1 MGRVSGKVAFI
12 TGAGQGQGRSH
23 AVRLAEEGA
32 DIIATDIC
40 RDVPEIRYGQAS
52 MEDLEE
58 TQNLV
63 RKEGRRCEIYQA
75 DVRSLAEMRAAVA
88 AGLEQL
94 GHIDIVLANA
104 GLITFHRSSLDI
116 SEELYDLIVDTDL
129 KGVWNTVQA
138 TAPSMIEARRGGS
151 MIFTSS
157 AAGIR
162 GQMPFAHYV
171 AAKFGVVGLMKAFS
185 NELARYRIRVNT
197 VHPTAISSPGMGNT
211 VNVDELAREVL
222 ETEPMFMM
230 GATNTLPDLDLDYE
244 VNAAAVPYLKE
255 IEISNAI
262 LFLASDEAR
271 YITGV
276 TLPVDAGNT
285 TKP

>member
-1 MGRVSGKVAFI
+1 MGRVAGKVAFI
-12 TGAGQGQGRSH
+12 TGAGQGQGRAH

-40 RDVPEIRYGQAS
+40 RDIPAIRYGQATV
-52 MEDLEE
+52 EDLKE
-58 TQNLV
+58 TQGLV
-63 RKEGRRCEIYQA
+63 EKQGRRCVIYQA
-75 DVRSLAEMRAAVA
+75 DVRSLAELRAAA
-88 AGLEQL
+88 TAGLDQL

-104 GLITFHRSSLDI
+104 GLITFHHSSLDI
-116 SEELYDLIVDTDL
+116 PEETYDLIVDTDL

-185 NELARYRIRVNT
+185 NEFARYRIRVNT
-197 VHPTAISSPGMGNT
+197 VHPTAISSPGMGNS
-211 VNVDELAREVL
+211 VNVDERAREIL
-222 ETEPMFMM
+222 ATEPMFVL
-230 GATNTLPDLDLDYE
+230 GATNTLPDLDVDYE
-244 VNAAAVPYLKE
+244 PDAPPVAYLKE

-271 YITGV
+271 YITGI

-285 TKP
+285 NKP

>member
-94 GHIDIVLANA
+94 GHIDIVL
-104 GLITFHRSSLDI
+104 
-116 SEELYDLIVDTDL
+116 
-129 KGVWNTVQA
+129 
-138 TAPSMIEARRGGS
+138 
-151 MIFTSS
+151 
-157 AAGIR
+157 
-162 GQMPFAHYV
+162 
-171 AAKFGVVGLMKAFS
+171 
-185 NELARYRIRVNT
+185 
-197 VHPTAISSPGMGNT
+197 
-211 VNVDELAREVL
+211 
-222 ETEPMFMM
+222 
-230 GATNTLPDLDLDYE
+230 
-244 VNAAAVPYLKE
+244 
-255 IEISNAI
+255 
-262 LFLASDEAR
+262 
-271 YITGV
+271 
-276 TLPVDAGNT
+276 
-285 TKP
+285 